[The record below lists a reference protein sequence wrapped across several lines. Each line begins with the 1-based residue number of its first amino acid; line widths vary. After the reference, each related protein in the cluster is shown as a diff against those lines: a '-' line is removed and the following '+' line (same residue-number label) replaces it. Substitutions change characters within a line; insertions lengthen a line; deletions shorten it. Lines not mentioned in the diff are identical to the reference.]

1 MQILDNLIIL
11 LLIVGAFLG
20 GLVLAGFYWRKIVNE
35 LRYTC
40 KILASQNGL
49 GYIAPPEA
57 TTEGPITQS
66 FMDHLRK
73 NGRATTAIRSQT

>member
-40 KILASQNGL
+40 KVLASQNGL

-57 TTEGPITQS
+57 TTEGPITQA
-66 FMDHLRK
+66 FMNHLHK
-73 NGRATTAIRSQT
+73 NGRATTAIRSRT

>member
-20 GLVLAGFYWRKIVNE
+20 GLVLAGTYWRKVVNE

-40 KILASQNGL
+40 KVLAAQNGL

-57 TTEGPITQS
+57 TTEGPITQT
-66 FMDHLRK
+66 FMDHMRK
-73 NGRATTAIRSQT
+73 NGRATTAIRS